1 MTRNY
6 QDKHNC
12 ENTYLLHFFFFPLIL
27 AMFSETLTTFLYSF
41 WKTWAFLAVTVA
53 SSAWGPSLYLLVQP
67 FPKFLSCLRIL
78 SYLRLYILL
87 RCYLFDNVIQGTNQ
101 KDIWIPDWN
110 LELEA
115 VCLDIPLHMREDLL
129 HIYCNAPALRSYLW
143 SLGRLWV
150 LAQKAFFDPSIYT
163 LLTWCDC
170 VPSQT
175 PQNLACKVTKKI
187 NLLTS
192 EHTQY

>member
-87 RCYLFDNVIQGTNQ
+87 QCYLFDNVIQGTNQ

-115 VCLDIPLHMREDLL
+115 VCLDIPLHKKLSLEFVQIMGSRTESLL
-129 HIYCNAPALRSYLW
+129 WPKYLYTVNMMW
-143 SLGRLWV
+143 LCSL
-150 LAQKAFFDPSIYT
+150 PN
-163 LLTWCDC
+163 
-170 VPSQT
+170 T
-175 PQNLACKVTKKI
+175 P
-187 NLLTS
+187 
-192 EHTQY
+192 EFGM

>member
-6 QDKHNC
+6 QDKHNSLFFL
-12 ENTYLLHFFFFPLIL
+12 ENMSLSSCNCCIL
-27 AMFSETLTTFLYSF
+27 CLRTLTIF
-41 WKTWAFLAVTVA
+41 
-53 SSAWGPSLYLLVQP
+53 LVQP
-67 FPKFLSCLRIL
+67 FPKILSCLRIL

-87 RCYLFDNVIQGTNQ
+87 QCYLFDNVIQGTNQ

-129 HIYCNAPALRSYLW
+129 HIYCNAPALRSCLW
-143 SLGRLWV
+143 SLCRLWV

-192 EHTQY
+192 EHTRY